1 MQANKKRKATSED
14 RPARRALSCT
24 ECKRRK
30 TKCSALGKVP
40 CDSCL
45 KRGKPEDCRW
55 EGMES
60 EPIVPPPHEAH
71 AANID
76 QVDALKQQVDRLEN
90 LVNTLTN
97 KQTSFSLPH
106 RSPLPDH
113 QYSSSSSDLET
124 AAIDL
129 EHLVVGPG
137 IRPGITETLGS
148 PSKHPQRPPNPSPFP
163 LSSLFSS
170 ASFDPDLITVLPQLL
185 PNSPIS
191 QKLVES
197 FFEGPIHYSWH
208 VIARPAFESRLR
220 EYSTLSLDQLEIK
233 VDPIWFALYLMVL
246 SLSVKFA
253 TADQSPLVAA
263 TNAQSSDLP
272 TTLYHASIKALQKS
286 DYLSRPQVGHIQV
299 SILYILFLF
308 HFGQSTD
315 QSSIALRHLDSAITT
330 AQWLELDG
338 LQDTLPSSLV
348 QHPALAG
355 LSPRHALEICKQL
368 YHLLKFMD
376 GTIFKRPGLWRLA
389 RNDDTPL
396 PRNNDDGDYLYT
408 AEPAAKSVDQMTEA
422 SLSRIGSSFV
432 DTIRSFTSDQ
442 NLTLHQIITY
452 DTSLRSVL
460 GLMPSLPDS
469 QNSWMMRTLQC
480 SILYRLIRLH
490 RPTLLRGY
498 KESTWKFSSSACVDS
513 AKVILRVQRDISLCP
528 DLRPAFM
535 RRWIM
540 GSVIVLAIHTILT
553 GDQAQ
558 EVLEQV
564 QRSCIGTFAEL
575 LLPITAILNTAG
587 QYRQHMQDSRTNL
600 DINQF
605 FTQVKDKLSST
616 GGDVNNT
623 QQNGSDSFF
632 DLDYDFN
639 FDFDFT
645 SIPNL
650 DMSALQN
657 DPGSS
662 TGSWENM
669 QWGLI

>member
-208 VIARPAFESRLR
+208 
-220 EYSTLSLDQLEIK
+220 LEIK

-308 HFGQSTD
+308 
-315 QSSIALRHLDSAITT
+315 
-330 AQWLELDG
+330 
-338 LQDTLPSSLV
+338 
-348 QHPALAG
+348 HPALAG